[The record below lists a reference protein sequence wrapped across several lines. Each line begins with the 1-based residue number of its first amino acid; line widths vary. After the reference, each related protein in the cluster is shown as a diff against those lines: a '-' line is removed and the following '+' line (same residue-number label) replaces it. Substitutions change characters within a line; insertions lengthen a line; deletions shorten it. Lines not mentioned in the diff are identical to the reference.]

1 MGVRIKDDPFRPDL
15 ACDVGDIRGR
25 GFRDASEIRFVPFL
39 CADEADEGLFDPAM
53 PFRLRDVGDSF
64 ERLLPHIVL
73 EVVHV
78 EEQGPDLLDV
88 GGESTRPGSDPVSAD
103 EEWRRV
109 GPVIRDLAAKLDV
122 PLSVDTM
129 KPEVAAKAI
138 EAGASIVNDV
148 SGLRETAMVQVVARS
163 GVGAVVMHMLGNPK
177 TMQTHPEYADVVG
190 EVHSFLTE
198 RIRVLQAAGVASD
211 AVAVDPGVGF
221 GKAQGHNLALLQHL
235 DRIVALGHP
244 VVVGVSRKSFIERL
258 GGGEPGERLSGSIA
272 AATLAVAKGAHVV
285 RVHDVRETVRAM
297 RVADAVLRGEKL

>member
-1 MGVRIKDDPFRPDL
+1 MTDTAKVWRHRTGEIRLDRTRVMGIPNVDRCSLP
-15 ACDVGDIRGR
+15 GGR
-25 GFRDASEIRFVPFL
+25 GFRDADSGLRHGLEI
-39 CADEADEGLFDPAM
+39 
-53 PFRLRDVGDSF
+53 
-64 ERLLPHIVL
+64 
-73 EVVHV
+73 V
-78 EEQGPDLLDV
+78 EHGADLLDV

-109 GPVIRDLAAKLDV
+109 GPVIRDLVAKLDV

-148 SGLRETAMVQVVARS
+148 SGLREPAMVQVVARS
-163 GVGAVVMHMLGNPK
+163 GVGAVVMPMLGNPK

-198 RIRVLQAAGVASD
+198 RIRVLEAAGVASD

-258 GGGEPGERLSGSIA
+258 GGGEPGERLPGSIA